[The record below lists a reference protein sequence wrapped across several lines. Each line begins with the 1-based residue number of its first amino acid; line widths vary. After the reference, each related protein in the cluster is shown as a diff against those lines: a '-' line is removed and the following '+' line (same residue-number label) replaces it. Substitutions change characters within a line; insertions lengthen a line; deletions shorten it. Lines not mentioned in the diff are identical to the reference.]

1 MIADAIFNGTLFDL
15 KNWKKEMPSP
25 VNLPEAIELLFE
37 ILEERKI
44 EYVLVGGIAML
55 SYVEGRNTQDID
67 FVMSRKDLESIPEII
82 LSGEDKNFARGE
94 FEGLQVD
101 LLLTTNPLF
110 KKAQEDYVSETEI
123 NGRTI
128 RIISVEGLV
137 VLKLYA
143 IPSMYRQGNF
153 TRAALYENDILL
165 LLLNHQVSM
174 DVVFEELKKHVLA
187 SDMEEISQIVEDT
200 QRSIARIKR
209 DRA

>member
-82 LSGEDKNFARGE
+82 LYGEDKNFARGE
-94 FEGLQVD
+94 FEGLQVN

-187 SDMEEISQIVEDT
+187 SGMEEISQIVEDT

-209 DRA
+209 DRT

>member
-209 DRA
+209 DRT